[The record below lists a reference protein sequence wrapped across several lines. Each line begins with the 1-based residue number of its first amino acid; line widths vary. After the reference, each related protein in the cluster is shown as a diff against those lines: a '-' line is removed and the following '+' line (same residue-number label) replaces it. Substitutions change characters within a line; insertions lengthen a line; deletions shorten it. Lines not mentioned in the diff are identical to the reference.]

1 MELLN
6 RLKTPKDIRDALDNL
21 PRTLFETYDRMLEYL
36 EEESSIEL
44 ASKAFHWVVH
54 SGRPLTLEEVV
65 EALALDENEKRLDL
79 NVTFADPR
87 DLLRVS
93 SSLLYEADS
102 VEEDSEEQD
111 SEEEDSE
118 MEDSVEE
125 DSEEQDSEEEDS
137 EMEDS
142 EVEDSKEGS
151 GVEDL
156 GAEDSVEVSQKYIRF
171 CHYTVQVCIT
181 TYQFGKTI

>member
-1 MELLN
+1 
-6 RLKTPKDIRDALDNL
+6 
-21 PRTLFETYDRMLEYL
+21 MLEYL

-65 EALALDENEKRLDL
+65 GALALDENEKRLDL

-102 VEEDSEEQD
+102 V
-111 SEEEDSE
+111 
-118 MEDSVEE
+118 V
-125 DSEEQDSEEEDS
+125 
-137 EMEDS
+137 EDS

-181 TYQFGKTI
+181 TYQFGKSI

>member
-1 MELLN
+1 
-6 RLKTPKDIRDALDNL
+6 
-21 PRTLFETYDRMLEYL
+21 MLEYL

-54 SGRPLTLEEVV
+54 SGRPLTLEEVM

-102 VEEDSEEQD
+102 VEE
-111 SEEEDSE
+111 
-118 MEDSVEE
+118 
-125 DSEEQDSEEEDS
+125 DSEEEDS